1 MTDVTIKYIELNR
14 AFPNKAMKLRSL
26 LEAQKRLLL
35 ANKPK
40 ELMLVTAEC
49 YDVSVDLL
57 DWMKLVLQGV
67 ANDAEAL
74 RDGAKIRNAMKFV
87 NEENETLWDLMASE
101 ANAKRLRESI
111 KQDK

>member
-1 MTDVTIKYIELNR
+1 MIDVMQKYIELNK
-14 AFPNKAMKLRSL
+14 AFPNKALKLRSL

-40 ELMLVTAEC
+40 ELMKVTAEA

-57 DWMKLVLQGV
+57 EWMRLTLQGV

-74 RDGAKIRNAMKFV
+74 RDGARIRNAMKFV
-87 NEENETLWDLMASE
+87 QEENETLWKE
-101 ANAKRLRESI
+101 RL
-111 KQDK
+111 